1 LTDVPGPVILEAKNV
16 TKTFT
21 TPDGRSLPVLDGV
34 SLTLHEGEIVALLG
48 RSGSGKSTF
57 LRCVAGL
64 IAPSSGTVTYRGQ
77 VLNGAN
83 PGVAMVF
90 QSFALMPW
98 LTVQQNVE
106 LAMEA
111 REVPAPERHAKALHA
126 IDLIGLDGFES
137 AYPKELSGGMRQR
150 VGFARALSVEPDALL
165 MDEPFSALDVL
176 TAANLRG
183 ELTRLWEGHDF
194 PVKAVL
200 IVTHNI
206 EEAVQLADRIL
217 VLAANPGR
225 IRAELTNK
233 LPRPRSKH
241 EPGFEELVDTVYGI
255 LTGREEA
262 AVEAVAAATAGSG
275 AAGSA
280 PGAPQLTPSEV
291 PLPEVSAGGLSGLLE
306 ILAAKGGEDG
316 LSDLASHLS
325 FEVDD
330 LLPLV
335 DAAVLLGLAEVH
347 DADLTITDAGREFAT
362 ADIDASKTLF
372 GKLASERVPLIKAIV
387 SGLRATNDGTLRE
400 GFFLDLLRRG
410 FSADEARRQLDI
422 AIDWG
427 RYGELFEYD
436 KESGQLVLGSD
447 PAKVGVL
454 VIRAAGSAGGR
465 RVGLRGGAIRGGSL
479 GSPPRSGCRRT
490 RSLSGCAGGRR
501 RPRRR

>member
-1 LTDVPGPVILEAKNV
+1 VTSSDAVKARSAAPAASAAPAGAVIMEARGV
-16 TKTFT
+16 IKTFT
-21 TPDGRSLPVLDGV
+21 TPDGRALPVLDGV
-34 SLTLHEGEIVALLG
+34 SLALREGEIVALLG
-48 RSGSGKSTF
+48 KSGSGKSTF
-57 LRCVAGL
+57 LRCIAGL
-64 IAPSSGTVTYRGQ
+64 IAPSAGTVTYRGS

-90 QSFALMPW
+90 QSFALLPW

-111 REVPAPERHAKALHA
+111 RGVPAEARHDKALHV

-150 VGFARALSVEPDALL
+150 VGFARALAVEPDALL

-183 ELTRLWEGHDF
+183 ELTRLWEDGEF
-194 PVKAVL
+194 PTKAVL

-217 VLAANPGR
+217 VLSSNPGR
-225 IRAELTNK
+225 IRAELHVK
-233 LPRPRSKH
+233 LPRPRDRH
-241 EPGFEELVDTVYGI
+241 EAGFEALVDTVYGI

-262 AVEAVAAATAGSG
+262 AEQAVAAAASDAGAQGG
-275 AAGSA
+275 AL
-280 PGAPQLTPSEV
+280 PTPSDL

-306 ILAAKGGEDG
+306 ILAARGGREG
-316 LSDLASHLS
+316 LAELADDLT

-335 DAAVLLGLAEVH
+335 DAAVMLGLARTEE
-347 DADLTITDAGREFAT
+347 AELELTDQGREFVT
-362 ADIDASKTLF
+362 GDIDASKMLF
-372 GKLASERVPLIKAIV
+372 GRLACQRAPLIKAIMN
-387 SGLRATNDGTLRE
+387 GLRATSDGTLRE

-410 FSADEARRQLDI
+410 FSEDEARRQLDI

-436 KESGQLVLGSD
+436 AESGQLVLGSD
-447 PAKVGVL
+447 PAKVGV
-454 VIRAAGSAGGR
+454 
-465 RVGLRGGAIRGGSL
+465 
-479 GSPPRSGCRRT
+479 
-490 RSLSGCAGGRR
+490 
-501 RPRRR
+501 

>member
-1 LTDVPGPVILEAKNV
+1 MSSGPVIFEARDV
-16 TKTFT
+16 TKTFA
-21 TPDGRSLPVLDGV
+21 TPDGRALPVLDDV
-34 SLTLHEGEIVALLG
+34 SFALREGEIVALLG
-48 RSGSGKSTF
+48 KSGSGKSTL

-64 IAPSSGTVTYRGQ
+64 IAPSSGTVTYRGAL
-77 VLNGAN
+77 LNGAN

-90 QSFALMPW
+90 QSFALLPW

-111 REVPAPERHAKALHA
+111 RNVPEAQRRDKALRA

-183 ELTRLWEGHDF
+183 ELTRLWEGKEF
-194 PVKAVL
+194 PVKGVL

-217 VLAANPGR
+217 VLSANPGR
-225 IRAELTNK
+225 IRAELAVQ
-233 LPRPRSKH
+233 LPRPRDRKD
-241 EPGFEELVDTVYGI
+241 PGFEALVDTVYGI

-262 AVEAVAAATAGSG
+262 AEQAVAPAAAPAAT
-275 AAGSA
+275 
-280 PGAPQLTPSEV
+280 PVDT
-291 PLPEVSAGGLSGLLE
+291 PLPQVSAGGLSGLLE
-306 ILAAKGGEDG
+306 ILAARGGRDG
-316 LSDLASHLS
+316 LAELADDLS

-335 DAAVLLGLAEVH
+335 DAAALLGLAQVQ
-347 DADLTITDAGREFAT
+347 DADLEITPIGREFAD
-362 ADIDASKTLF
+362 ADIDTAKTLF
-372 GKLASERVPLIKAIV
+372 GQVISERAPLIKAIM
-387 SGLRATNDGTLRE
+387 RALHATADGILRE

-436 KESGQLVLGSD
+436 AETGRLMLE
-447 PAKVGVL
+447 
-454 VIRAAGSAGGR
+454 AASAT
-465 RVGLRGGAIRGGSL
+465 V
-479 GSPPRSGCRRT
+479 
-490 RSLSGCAGGRR
+490 
-501 RPRRR
+501 

>member
-1 LTDVPGPVILEAKNV
+1 LTIGPVIVEASGV

-21 TPDGRSLPVLDGV
+21 TPDGRALPVLDDV
-34 SLTLHEGEIVALLG
+34 SFALHEGEIVALLG
-48 RSGSGKSTF
+48 KSGSGKSTL
-57 LRCVAGL
+57 LRCIAGL
-64 IAPSSGTVTYRGQ
+64 ISPSAGTVAYRGNP
-77 VLNGAN
+77 LNGAN

-90 QSFALMPW
+90 QSFALLPW

-106 LAMEA
+106 LAMQARDVPEEA
-111 REVPAPERHAKALHA
+111 RHAKALRA

-183 ELTRLWEGHDF
+183 ELIRLWDGKEF

-206 EEAVQLADRIL
+206 EEAVTLADRIL
-217 VLAANPGR
+217 VLSSNPGR
-225 IRAELTNK
+225 IQAELPVH
-233 LPRPRSKH
+233 LPRPRDRQT
-241 EPGFEELVDTVYGI
+241 PGYEQLVDTVYGI

-262 AVEAVAAATAGSG
+262 AERAVGGSPDVSAAT
-275 AAGSA
+275 
-280 PGAPQLTPSEV
+280 PIDV

-306 ILAAKGGEDG
+306 ILAARGGQDG
-316 LSDLASHLS
+316 LAELADELS
-325 FEVDD
+325 FEIDD

-335 DAAVLLGLAEVH
+335 DAAVMLGLALVH
-347 DADLTITDAGREFAT
+347 NAQLEITDQGREFAE
-362 ADIDASKTLF
+362 ADIDASKKLF
-372 GKLASERVPLIKAIV
+372 GELIAERAPLIKAI
-387 SGLRATNDGTLRE
+387 LRALHATNDRTLRE

-410 FSADEARRQLDI
+410 FSAEEARRQLDI

-436 KESGQLVLGSD
+436 AESGELGLGSD
-447 PAKVGVL
+447 PEKVGL
-454 VIRAAGSAGGR
+454 WHWTRGGGLGWACRAACSARRSGSTAGTNATGSSPTHLTRTSTGCPTAPRWRSGSAPR
-465 RVGLRGGAIRGGSL
+465 AR
-479 GSPPRSGCRRT
+479 RSG
-490 RSLSGCAGGRR
+490 
-501 RPRRR
+501 

>member
-1 LTDVPGPVILEAKNV
+1 MSNGPVILEARGV
-16 TKTFT
+16 TKVFT
-21 TPDGRSLPVLDGV
+21 TPDGRALPVLDGV
-34 SLTLHEGEIVALLG
+34 SLTLREGEIVALLG

-57 LRCVAGL
+57 LRCIAGL
-64 IAPSSGTVTYRGQ
+64 IAPSAGTVYYRGTP
-77 VLNGAN
+77 LNGAN

-90 QSFALMPW
+90 QSFALLPW

-111 REVPAPERHAKALHA
+111 REVPLAARHERALRA

-150 VGFARALSVEPDALL
+150 VGFARALAVEPDALL

-183 ELTRLWEGHDF
+183 ELIRLWQGKEF
-194 PVKAVL
+194 PTKAVL

-217 VLAANPGR
+217 VLSSNPGR
-225 IRAELTNK
+225 IKAELPNPVPQ
-233 LPRPRSKH
+233 PRDRHNPV
-241 EPGFEELVDTVYGI
+241 FEQLVDTVYGI

-262 AVEAVAAATAGSG
+262 AASAVASAAV
-275 AAGSA
+275 SA
-280 PGAPQLTPSEV
+280 TPSEV

-306 ILAAKGGEDG
+306 ILAARGGSDG
-316 LSDLASHLS
+316 LAELADDLS

-347 DADLTITDAGREFAT
+347 GADLEITDAGREFAT
-362 ADIDASKTLF
+362 ADINSSKMLF
-372 GKLASERVPLIKAIV
+372 GKLAAERAPLIKAILN
-387 SGLRATNDGTLRE
+387 GLRATADGTLRE

-410 FSADEARRQLDI
+410 FSDDEARQQLDI

-447 PAKVGVL
+447 PAPGP
-454 VIRAAGSAGGR
+454 G
-465 RVGLRGGAIRGGSL
+465 
-479 GSPPRSGCRRT
+479 
-490 RSLSGCAGGRR
+490 
-501 RPRRR
+501 

>member
-1 LTDVPGPVILEAKNV
+1 MTAERVAPGTPVVWPGRRVPGPVIIEADRV
-16 TKTFT
+16 TKTFG
-21 TPDGRSLPVLDGV
+21 TPDGRALPVLDGV
-34 SLTLHEGEIVALLG
+34 SFTLREGEIVALLG
-48 RSGSGKSTF
+48 KSGSGKSTL

-64 IAPSSGTVTYRGQ
+64 IAPSAGTVSYRGTP
-77 VLNGAN
+77 LNGAN

-90 QSFALMPW
+90 QSFALLPW

-106 LAMEA
+106 LAMQA
-111 REVPAPERHAKALHA
+111 RDVPEDARRDKALRA

-150 VGFARALSVEPDALL
+150 VGFARALAVDPDALL

-183 ELTRLWEGHDF
+183 ELTRLWEGREF

-217 VLAANPGR
+217 VLSSNPGR
-225 IRAELTNK
+225 IRAELAVDM
-233 LPRPRSKH
+233 PRPRDRKD
-241 EPGFEELVDTVYGI
+241 PRFEQLVDTVYGI

-262 AVEAVAAATAGSG
+262 AERAAAEAP
-275 AAGSA
+275 
-280 PGAPQLTPSEV
+280 PGASTPTPSDL

-306 ILAAKGGEDG
+306 ILAARGGRDG
-316 LSDLASHLS
+316 LAELAEDLS
-325 FEVDD
+325 FEIDD

-335 DAAVLLGLAEVH
+335 DAAVLLGLARVH
-347 DADLTITDAGREFAT
+347 DAQLEITEHGRDFAG
-362 ADIDASKTLF
+362 ADIDTSKILF
-372 GKLASERVPLIKAIV
+372 GELAAAHAPLIKAILRA
-387 SGLRATNDGTLRE
+387 LRATSDGSLRE

-410 FSADEARRQLDI
+410 FSDEEARRQLDI

-436 KESGQLVLGSD
+436 AERGELILGPPAASES
-447 PAKVGVL
+447 
-454 VIRAAGSAGGR
+454 
-465 RVGLRGGAIRGGSL
+465 
-479 GSPPRSGCRRT
+479 PR
-490 RSLSGCAGGRR
+490 
-501 RPRRR
+501 

>member
-1 LTDVPGPVILEAKNV
+1 MTTEHMAPGSPASSPVRPGPGPGQVIIEAGHV

-21 TPDGRSLPVLDGV
+21 TPDGRALPVLDGV
-34 SLTLHEGEIVALLG
+34 SLTLREGEIVALLG
-48 RSGSGKSTF
+48 KSGSGKSTL

-64 IAPSSGTVTYRGQ
+64 ISPSSGTVTYRGTP
-77 VLNGAN
+77 LNGAN

-90 QSFALMPW
+90 QSFALLPW

-106 LAMEA
+106 LAMQA
-111 REVPAPERHAKALHA
+111 RDVPEDARRDKALRA

-150 VGFARALSVEPDALL
+150 VGFARALAVEPDALL

-183 ELTRLWEGHDF
+183 ELTRLWEGKEF
-194 PVKAVL
+194 PVKAIL

-217 VLAANPGR
+217 VLSSNPGR
-225 IRAELTNK
+225 IRAELAVVM
-233 LPRPRSKH
+233 PRPRDRH
-241 EPGFEELVDTVYGI
+241 DPGFEQLVDTVYGI
-255 LTGREEA
+255 LTGREDAAERAADAVGEA
-262 AVEAVAAATAGSG
+262 P
-275 AAGSA
+275 
-280 PGAPQLTPSEV
+280 PGAPAPTPADL

-306 ILAAKGGEDG
+306 ILAARGGQDG
-316 LSDLASHLS
+316 LAELADDLS
-325 FEVDD
+325 FEIDD

-335 DAAVLLGLAEVH
+335 DAAVLLGLAHVH
-347 DADLTITDAGREFAT
+347 DAQLEITQAGRDFAD
-362 ADIDASKTLF
+362 ADIDTSKTLF
-372 GKLASERVPLIKAIV
+372 GELAAARAPLIKAILRA
-387 SGLRATNDGTLRE
+387 LRATNDGTLRE

-436 KESGQLVLGSD
+436 AERGELILE
-447 PAKVGVL
+447 PAEPA
-454 VIRAAGSAGGR
+454 RSAG
-465 RVGLRGGAIRGGSL
+465 
-479 GSPPRSGCRRT
+479 PP
-490 RSLSGCAGGRR
+490 
-501 RPRRR
+501 